1 ILQRSFE
8 FLPSLSARHHNASA
22 RIRMGR
28 HVQTLPRGASPHVVA
43 HRPRLCFPLSHP
55 PRDRHTSARH
65 ANTSPFLLPHNGA
78 LLLLVPR
85 ARLPHPHRLLPLLG
99 LLGLALLHHRPATR
113 LWWVLALSSFSRHA
127 TPPHSPL
134 SPFSST
140 NWVSWVCWVWPS
152 SIIVQQLGSGGFFS
166 PVSPFLHTPPFL
178 PSPGSAGSGPPPSPR
193 SNSAQVGVQPSLSPS
208 SPFLLYRPLPP
219 SSHLP
224 FPPISPVFL
233 SPGPAGSGPP
243 PSPRSNSVQHG
254 SGSLLFPLPPP
265 LAPFLSSSGSAGSGT
280 PPSPHSSS
288 AQVRP
293 SFPSPAS
300 YLKQAPSPLPLFFL
314 PHRLLFSLL
323 LPSGPPLSSRSSL
336 VTLESTQKSLCV
348 ISQQLGSATCFVFP
362 LPLPSCS
369 PPPPLHPPPRCMLS
383 STPFSVPTPPSACF
397 APPRPSTPLHA
408 PPRPS
413 TPLHAPPRPSTP
425 LHAPPRPCIPSSL
438 TPSLLP
444 IAYPSFLPSMLLVSS
459 PPTSGSCLAC
469 LLVPTL
475 PFSSSLSPLPSPP
488 YTLVFPPPPSPPLNT
503 IIFPVAHPHRP
514 SFPHSLPY
522 AFHNPTLRFPP
533 PPLLPVLSLAV
544 SHHTPRVSP
553 SFAAGFS
560 PPCSP
565 FL

>member
-1 ILQRSFE
+1 MKQFYNVHLSF
-8 FLPSLSARHHNASA
+8 
-22 RIRMGR
+22 
-28 HVQTLPRGASPHVVA
+28 
-43 HRPRLCFPLSHP
+43 FP
-55 PRDRHTSARH
+55 A
-65 ANTSPFLLPHNGA
+65 FLLVTTTQVLGYGWAGMFRRYLVEPAHMWWPTDLVYVSLYRTLHETDTPARGMLTRAHFFFLITA
-78 LLLLVPR
+78 LSFCWYLVPGY
-85 ARLPHPHRLLPLLG
+85 LIPIVSCL
-99 LLGLALLHHRPATR
+99 
-113 LWWVLALSSFSRHA
+113 
-127 TPPHSPL
+127 
-134 SPFSST
+134 
-140 NWVSWVCWVWPS
+140 SWVCWVWPS
-152 SIIVQQLGSGGFFS
+152 SITAQQLGSGGCLLCLRFRA
-166 PVSPFLHTPPFL
+166 TPPL
-178 PSPGSAGSGPPPSPR
+178 PTPPSPPSLPPTGSPGSAGSGPPPSLC
-193 SNSAQVGVQPSLSPS
+193 SSSALQLGSGGCSAFSFPFLPLPTLPPTPSL
-208 SPFLLYRPLPP
+208 LPP
-219 SSHLP
+219 SFSSHLP
-224 FPPISPVFL
+224 RLPL
-233 SPGPAGSGPP
+233 SWACWVW
-243 PSPRSNSVQHG
+243 PSSITAQQLG